1 MKNLKINRKTL
12 LVIILICTVLITSGF
27 IIRTILIDYKKD
39 QKKEQKQ
46 SKEIEEILFKD
57 NLNFE
62 INTNLKI
69 LSLINESNKVKIL
82 NEDDNIDTSTL
93 GEKEIIVHY
102 ELENKIKKQ
111 KKKIKII
118 DTVAPV
124 IEYKKEIETTI
135 GEKFDLLTDVKAI
148 DNSNE
153 IINVTI
159 EGEYDINKEGI
170 YHLKYIAVDSSNN
183 KKEESFTLTV
193 KKKPVVIEEKPK
205 EKNPNNQE
213 PTTTFV
219 TNNGFQG
226 YTKNGLTYIDGVL
239 IANKT
244 YSLPSSYNPGL
255 TNETSEAFNQMKM
268 EARNVGLNIE
278 IISGFR
284 SYSSQNII
292 YNNYVSK
299 DGREKA
305 DRYSAR
311 AGHSEHQTGLAVDI
325 NSLYTSFE
333 NTEEGKWLKE
343 NSYKYGFILRY
354 PKGKEEIT
362 GYMYEP
368 WHYRYVG
375 RELATKLY
383 SNGSWLTIEEYFGI
397 TSQY

>member
-1 MKNLKINRKTL
+1 MRKLKINKK
-12 LVIILICTVLITSGF
+12 IILVLIITIVITSG
-27 IIRTILIDYKKD
+27 IIVQTVSTNNKINMK
-39 QKKEQKQ
+39 QKKIIK
-46 SKEIEEILFKD
+46 IESILFND
-57 NLNFE
+57 NLTFE
-62 INTNLKI
+62 INTNI
-69 LSLINESNKVKIL
+69 TISSLINENNKVKIL
-82 NEDDNIDTSTL
+82 NKKEIIDTSTL
-93 GEKEIIVHY
+93 GEKEIIIQY
-102 ELENKIKKQ
+102 EIGNKIKEQKQ
-111 KKKIKII
+111 KIKII
-118 DTVAPV
+118 DTISPI
-124 IEYKKEIETTI
+124 IEYKKELETVV
-135 GEKFDLLTDVKAI
+135 GEKIDLLKDVKAI

-153 IINVTI
+153 KINVSI
-159 EGEYDINKEGI
+159 EGSYDTNKEGI
-170 YHLKYIAVDSSNN
+170 YQLKYIAVDSSNN
-183 KKEESFTLTV
+183 KKEESFSLMV
-193 KKKPVVIEEKPK
+193 KKKPVIIEEKPK
-205 EKNPNNQE
+205 EKNPSNQE
-213 PTTTFV
+213 SIANFV

-244 YSLPSSYNPGL
+244 YSLPSNYNPGL
-255 TNETSEAFNQMKM
+255 TSETGEAFNQMKM
-268 EARNVGLNIE
+268 DAQNSGLNIE

-284 SYSSQNII
+284 SYARQNTI
-292 YNNYVSK
+292 YNNYVSR
-299 DGREKA
+299 DGKESA

-311 AGHSEHQTGLAVDI
+311 AGHSEHQTGLAIDI
-325 NSLYTSFE
+325 NSLNTSFE

>member
-1 MKNLKINRKTL
+1 MRKLKINKK
-12 LVIILICTVLITSGF
+12 IILVLIITIVITSG
-27 IIRTILIDYKKD
+27 IIVQTVSTNNKINMK
-39 QKKEQKQ
+39 QKKIIK
-46 SKEIEEILFKD
+46 IESILFND
-57 NLNFE
+57 NLTFE
-62 INTNLKI
+62 INTNI
-69 LSLINESNKVKIL
+69 TISSLINENNKVKIL
-82 NEDDNIDTSTL
+82 NKKEIIDTSTL
-93 GEKEIIVHY
+93 GEKEIIVQY
-102 ELENKIKKQ
+102 ETGNKIKEQKQ
-111 KKKIKII
+111 KIKII
-118 DTVAPV
+118 DTISPI
-124 IEYKKEIETTI
+124 IEYKKELETVV
-135 GEKFDLLTDVKAI
+135 GEKIDLLKDVRAI

-153 IINVTI
+153 KINVSI
-159 EGEYDINKEGI
+159 EGSYDTNKEGI
-170 YHLKYIAVDSSNN
+170 YQLKYIAVDSSNN
-183 KKEESFTLTV
+183 KKEESFSLMV
-193 KKKPVVIEEKPK
+193 KKKPVIIEEKSK

-213 PTTTFV
+213 SITNFV

-244 YSLPSSYNPGL
+244 YSLPSNYNPGL
-255 TNETSEAFNQMKM
+255 TSETGEAFNQMKM
-268 EARNVGLNIE
+268 DAQNSGLNIE

-284 SYSSQNII
+284 SYARQNTI
-292 YNNYVSK
+292 YNNYVSR
-299 DGREKA
+299 DGKESA

-311 AGHSEHQTGLAVDI
+311 AGHSEHQTGLAIDI
-325 NSLYTSFE
+325 NSLNTSFE

-383 SNGSWLTIEEYFGI
+383 SNGFWLTIEEYFGI

>member
-1 MKNLKINRKTL
+1 MKDLKRHKKIMLIISIGL
-12 LVIILICTVLITSGF
+12 LLIIVGSGF
-27 IIRTILIDYKKD
+27 LAKTILTNQDKYKKVKSE
-39 QKKEQKQ
+39 QTEKIEKVILKE
-46 SKEIEEILFKD
+46 
-57 NLNFE
+57 NLTYE
-62 INTNLKI
+62 INTDIKI
-69 LSLINESNKVKIL
+69 LFLISENNKVKIL
-82 NEDDNIDTSTL
+82 NKEEMIDTSTL
-93 GEKEIIVHY
+93 GEQEITISY
-102 ELENKIKKQ
+102 EANGKIREHRQ
-111 KKKIKII
+111 KIKII
-118 DTVAPV
+118 DTIAPM
-124 IEYKKEIETTI
+124 IECKKEIETII
-135 GEKFDLLTDVKAI
+135 GEKIDLLKNVKVT

-153 IINVTI
+153 TIQATI
-159 EGEYDINKEGI
+159 EGEYDTNKEGI
-170 YHLKYIAVDSSNN
+170 YQLKYIAVDSSNN
-183 KKEESFTLTV
+183 KKEESFTLIV

-205 EKNPNNQE
+205 EKDPNNQE
-213 PTTTFV
+213 SNFV
-219 TNNGFQG
+219 TSNGFEG

-255 TNETSEAFNQMKM
+255 TSETREAFNQMKM
-268 EARNVGLNIE
+268 DAKSVGLNIE

-284 SYSSQNII
+284 SYSSQDII

-311 AGHSEHQTGLAVDI
+311 AGHSEHQTGLAIDI

-375 RELATKLY
+375 RKFATKLY
-383 SNGSWLTIEEYFGI
+383 NNGSWLTIEEYFGI
-397 TSQY
+397 TSKY